1 MRKGK
6 DYPSSYKIKL
16 FHIKY
21 KNQLSPIAKLIL
33 KSFRWKNI
41 YFAIDDIIYLLRSNP
56 IERDQLL
63 AILNSSVLSLQNN
76 FCISFF
82 DIWIS
87 EIYINEIPKF
97 NKFINKN
104 SQKLESV
111 TWITI
116 KFAVTLG
123 SPVKKV
129 ELPW

>member
-63 AILNSSVLSLQNN
+63 AILNSSVLSLIYGFLKFTLTKFQNL
-76 FCISFF
+76 
-82 DIWIS
+82 
-87 EIYINEIPKF
+87 INSLIK
-97 NKFINKN
+97 ILKN
-104 SQKLESV
+104 
-111 TWITI
+111 
-116 KFAVTLG
+116 
-123 SPVKKV
+123 
-129 ELPW
+129 